1 MSDLEIRTFVAP
13 AFGQNAY
20 LVWKRGDSWAIA
32 IDPGGV
38 ADAMATFLAREGLWL
53 EAILL
58 THAHIDHIEGVG
70 TLEGRTGAAIHLHP
84 ADRPLYDRVADQG
97 GMFGMR
103 VEAQPPIDHDLHLLS
118 DSNLDWGQD
127 LKGLA
132 EWREQNRG
140 KPLYISYFGTADPR
154 YYIPDAIILPGGL
167 VGDATK
173 PPEGIRSDSFLAVSA
188 SCLQGTYTQGGFLD
202 SLKRVCLPGREVAL
216 IGGSIYVFLMPAQP
230 PDRTR

>member
-103 VEAQPPIDHDLHLLS
+103 VEAQPPIDHDLT
-118 DSNLDWGQD
+118 DGQT
-127 LKGLA
+127 LTFG
-132 EWREQNRG
+132 
-140 KPLYISYFGTADPR
+140 GTAVEVRHVPGHSPGHVILYVPSQGVAFVGDVIFQSSIGR
-154 YYIPDAIILPGGL
+154 TDLPGGDFGQL
-167 VGDATK
+167 MK
-173 PPEGIRSDSFLAVSA
+173 GIREQVLTLPDDTKLYTGHGPPTDVGHERATNPFLVP
-188 SCLQGTYTQGGFLD
+188 QYGGGF
-202 SLKRVCLPGREVAL
+202 A
-216 IGGSIYVFLMPAQP
+216 
-230 PDRTR
+230 

>member
-84 ADRPLYDRVADQG
+84 ADRPLYDRVADLG

-103 VEAQPPIDHDLHLLS
+103 VEAQPPIDHDLTDGQTLS
-118 DSNLDWGQD
+118 FG
-127 LKGLA
+127 
-132 EWREQNRG
+132 
-140 KPLYISYFGTADPR
+140 GTAFEVR
-154 YYIPDAIILPGGL
+154 HVPGH
-167 VGDATK
+167 
-173 PPEGIRSDSFLAVSA
+173 S
-188 SCLQGTYTQGGFLD
+188 
-202 SLKRVCLPGREVAL
+202 PGRVL
-216 IGGSIYVFLMPAQP
+216 VYVP
-230 PDRTR
+230 